1 MKSDK
6 DTRYFLC
13 LKSRHEKKKCWSKF
27 VCKKCKGAKKCKV
40 PKPKRTYFGY
50 SKIKKKVSNELNLIF
65 ECSLISK
72 EKH

>member
-13 LKSRHEKKKCWSKF
+13 LKSRHEKKMLVK

-40 PKPKRTYFGY
+40 PKPKRTYFG
-50 SKIKKKVSNELNLIF
+50 SSRI
-65 ECSLISK
+65 
-72 EKH
+72 